1 MTLKKLK
8 SPIEERKLEGI
19 EVTLSEDVES
29 KNATTLLEDVTL
41 IHNALPE
48 INFSEIDTTT
58 KFLNHKFSAP
68 LIIDAMTGGT
78 KEATKINGNL
88 ATAAEELGL
97 GMGLGSQRAGLISN
111 EMAET
116 YAIARKKAPS
126 AFLIANIGGAQ
137 LIEDMKLNNIKEI
150 IKMIKADAIAI
161 HLNPLQEMI
170 QPEGEPNY
178 KGVLEKISWISSNIE
193 IPVIVKETGCGISRE
208 VASKLEITGISSLNV
223 AGLGGTSWAAVEYF
237 RAKKMKKNM
246 KMELGTLFR
255 DWGIPT
261 AAAIIEVKNATNI
274 PIIASGG
281 IRSGVDIAKCI
292 SLGAS
297 LTGIAKPLLYPAAK
311 SSKSVVNSI
320 NKMLNEL
327 KTTMFVTGSNNIKEL
342 ADARYIITGKL
353 LEWRSSLIS
362 K

>member
-1 MTLKKLK
+1 MK
-8 SPIEERKLEGI
+8 STIEDRKLEGI
-19 EVTLSEDVES
+19 EITLKENVES
-29 KNATTLLEDVTL
+29 KYATTLLEDVIL

-48 INFSEIDTTT
+48 INFSEIDITT
-58 KFLNHKFSAP
+58 KFLNHKFEAP

-88 ATAAEELGL
+88 ATAAEELGI
-97 GMGLGSQRAGLISN
+97 GMGLGSQRAGLTSKK
-111 EMAET
+111 MAET

-137 LIEDMKLNNIKEI
+137 LIEDMKLENIKEI

-161 HLNPLQEMI
+161 HLNSLQEII

-178 KGVLEKISWISSNIE
+178 KGVLEKISLIASNIE
-193 IPVIVKETGCGISRE
+193 IPVIVKEIGCGISRE
-208 VASKLEITGISSLNV
+208 VASKLEIAGISSLNV
-223 AGLGGTSWAAVEYF
+223 AGLGGTNWATVEYF
-237 RAKKMKKNM
+237 RAKKMNLDN

-261 AAAIIEVKNATNI
+261 AASILETKSVTNI

-281 IRSGVDIAKCI
+281 IKTGLDMAKCI

-297 LTGIAKPLLYPAAK
+297 LVGVAKPLLFPAVE
-311 SSKSVVNSI
+311 SSKAVVTSI

-327 KTTMFVTGSNNIKEL
+327 KTTMFVTGSKNIKNL
-342 ADARYIITGKL
+342 GNARYIITGKL
-353 LEWRSSLIS
+353 LEWQKSLNS
-362 K
+362 Q